1 MSEVVGA
8 LKASPLFRGFTDT
21 GLTILGQACIQ
32 RSYPA
37 GTPLFVENMVSDALL
52 VIVDGR
58 VALTSQ
64 GPRGEQVQLG
74 ELGHGDWLGELSLIA
89 PGQRMCTATALTP
102 VWAYELRHADF
113 QKLLPTKPQACL
125 KLLMAIC
132 SSFGSKVTENKAALK
147 ALIAKP

>member
-1 MSEVVGA
+1 MTEVVAA
-8 LKASPLFRGFTDT
+8 LKSSPLFRGFTDT
-21 GLTILGQACIQ
+21 GLTILGQVCVQ

-37 GTPLFVENMVSDALL
+37 GTPLFVENMVSDSLL
-52 VIVDGR
+52 IIVDGR
-58 VALTSQ
+58 VALSSQ
-64 GPRGEQVQLG
+64 GARGEAVQLG
-74 ELGHGDWLGELSLIA
+74 EIGHGDWLGELSLIA

-113 QKLLPTKPQACL
+113 QKLLPQKPQACL

-132 SSFGSKVTENKAALK
+132 SAFGQKVTENRGALK